1 MCGQVAVQLVVVD
14 REVVADDGT
23 QLGYRDALMACASCG
38 ERYYTHDL
46 AMASSRTRAAA
57 LRQHAGLLTPDE
69 IRAFREQYG
78 LSQAQLESILQT
90 GAKTVVRWERGT
102 VCQSRAADQ
111 LLRLMITNPTN
122 VWALAAGAGVVTSA
136 MEPSDLFQTVSVP
149 DYLQPGVS
157 WVSSA
162 VIGPLTMTTLLD
174 KTILVS
180 SAPIPAAPVGT
191 ARPADLEEARAA

>member
-1 MCGQVAVQLVVVD
+1 MCGAVAVRLVAAD

-23 QLGYRDALMACASCG
+23 HLGYRDALMACSSCG
-38 ERYYTHDL
+38 ERYYTHDQS
-46 AMASSRTRAAA
+46 MASSRARAAA

-69 IRAFREQYG
+69 IRAFRDQYG
-78 LSQAQLESILQT
+78 LSQAQLEGILRT

-111 LLRLMITNPTN
+111 LLRLIMASPANL
-122 VWALAAGAGVVTSA
+122 WALAAGASVAIPATEV
-136 MEPSDLFQTVSVP
+136 SDLFQTVSVP
-149 DYLQPGVS
+149 DYLEPGVS

-174 KTILVS
+174 ETILVS
-180 SAPIPAAPVGT
+180 SSPISAAPVGA